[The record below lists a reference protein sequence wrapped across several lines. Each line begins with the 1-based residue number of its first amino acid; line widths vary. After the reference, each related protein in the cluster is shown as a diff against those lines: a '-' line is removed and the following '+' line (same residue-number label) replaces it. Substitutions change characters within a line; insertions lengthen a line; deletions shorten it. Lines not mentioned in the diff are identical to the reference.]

1 MQQWQGACT
10 VTWGRIRHAWCPPLP
25 QHQGHKG
32 SEMQGERG
40 DKLPPQASL
49 AAHLRSGGATEPAIH
64 PTGRGGA
71 QAVRLA
77 HRSKSPTDLITIPC
91 INKRAGS
98 AVQYVLAE
106 FCFLLSEIPNCVFE
120 ISRIVI
126 CRPHRMRTY
135 AYNRMHAV

>member
-1 MQQWQGACT
+1 MG
-10 VTWGRIRHAWCPPLP
+10 CPPYHRRILHAGAMSP
-25 QHQGHKG
+25 ATETPRKQKFQDARRAGG
-32 SEMQGERG
+32 SE
-40 DKLPPQASL
+40 LPPRASL